1 MKAIR
6 IHEFG
11 GPETLKYEDCPAPD
25 PGPGPA
31 LIDLQAIG
39 VNFAD
44 VSARRGGAVP
54 PPQRLESQPQEWFRP
69 WVTGRLT

>member
-6 IHEFG
+6 VHELG
-11 GPETLKYEDCPAPD
+11 GPEVLKYEDCPAPN
-25 PGPGPA
+25 PGPRQA

-44 VSARRGGAVP
+44 VFLPQGRSCATAKSAHDAG
-54 PPQRLESQPQEWFRP
+54 F
-69 WVTGRLT
+69 